1 LRCRGGPNKCLMQI
15 ADIVLLRN
23 KAAEVLD
30 KENRVG
36 FDRFDLYSGIAN
48 LRARMLKFCIQI
60 CKQFEKCLC
69 SMIPTHRNV
78 PAANSAGDGK
88 HPTTF
93 SIPGLLVD
101 ARAKGKKDICTH
113 ESRYAIH

>member
-1 LRCRGGPNKCLMQI
+1 MQI

-36 FDRFDLYSGIAN
+36 FDFYSGIAD
-48 LRARMLKFCIQI
+48 LKALMLKFC
-60 CKQFEKCLC
+60 KQFKKRLC
-69 SMIPTHRNV
+69 SMITTHRVV
-78 PAANSAGDGK
+78 PAANPAGDGND
-88 HPTTF
+88 PTTV
-93 SIPGLLVD
+93 SIPGFLVD

-113 ESRYAIH
+113 ES